1 MIEEAVSF
9 AAWAHRGAVRKGT
22 KIPYITHPLE
32 TAVIVSM
39 ITQDKELIA
48 AALLHDVI
56 EDSDVTWNQLQ
67 EKFGTRVADLVQMES
82 EDKTKS
88 WRERKAETLAHLKTA
103 PEEIHIITLGDKLSN
118 MRSTARDYLAI
129 GDDIWQR
136 FNEKRKECHAW
147 YYWGIVKALE
157 DMGDCPYYQEL
168 VQLCRFVFGDM
179 R

>member
-1 MIEEAVSF
+1 MIEEAVNF
-9 AAWAHRGAVRKGT
+9 AAWAHQGAVRKGT

-39 ITQDKELIA
+39 ITQDEELIA

-56 EDSDVTWNQLQ
+56 EDSGVTWKQLQ

-82 EDKTKS
+82 EDKTRS
-88 WRERKAETLAHLKTA
+88 WKERKSETLEHLKTA
-103 PEEIHIITLGDKLSN
+103 PEEIRILTLGDKLSN

-136 FNEKRKECHAW
+136 FNEKKKECHAW
-147 YYWGIVKALE
+147 YYWGIANELK
-157 DMGDCPYYQEL
+157 DMQDCPFYQEF
-168 VQLCRFVFGDM
+168 VKLCRFVFGEIE
-179 R
+179 